1 MSKMTGILLLIAT
14 FLFYKLSYA
23 APMCRVMVHNSQTS
37 AYAPEITVVIGT
49 DRKNSNTMVVSKEL
63 IKHLAQNPNARIN
76 VIDLAQLPQSV
87 FKADYFEKKSP
98 FFENNFVKPI
108 VNADGIIFVIPEYD
122 GAVPGILSYYMNHMR
137 ASLSKKQIG
146 LVGISAGRWGARSPL
161 DAFKGTLTHR
171 GGRVLGD
178 IQVNIEFVEGKVENS
193 QLTNPDAKNR
203 LGALATE
210 LTKSLNLS
218 TGGVPNQKN
227 LGMIAAA
234 AKDKKTQILLNNSN
248 AVEGLFSNYV
258 LNANGTLSY
267 VQFNGPTKIKNKDVV
282 IPGQDVDTHNL
293 GYGMPVG
300 AIKGFKKEWYKK
312 PNLESTGL
320 KIGDKVKLE
329 YESGIVV
336 NGKLKNIVLDADGN
350 ALVLTFSD
358 VTVKNGSNF
367 LFQKDWG
374 DFDIA
379 VADHI
384 EQITLQ

>member
-1 MSKMTGILLLIAT
+1 
-14 FLFYKLSYA
+14 
-23 APMCRVMVHNSQTS
+23 MVHNSQAS
-37 AYAPEITVVIGT
+37 IYAPEITVVIST

-63 IKHLAQNPNARIN
+63 LKHLAQNPNARIN
-76 VIDLAQLPQSV
+76 VVDLAKLPQSM

-108 VNADGIIFVIPEYD
+108 VNTDGIIFVIPEYD

-137 ASLSKKQIG
+137 ASLSKKQIA

-178 IQVNIEFVEGKVENS
+178 IQVNIEFVESKVEQS
-193 QLTNPDAKNR
+193 QLTNPDAKSR
-203 LGALATE
+203 LGMLATE

-218 TGGVPNQKN
+218 PGAIPTQKN
-227 LGMIAAA
+227 LGMIAAG
-234 AKDKKTQILLNNSN
+234 AKDKKAQVLLNNSN
-248 AVEGLFSNYV
+248 AVEGVFSNYV
-258 LNANGTLSY
+258 LNDNGTLSY
-267 VQFNGPTKIKNKDVV
+267 VQFSGPTKIKNKDVI
-282 IPGQDVDTHNL
+282 IPGQDVNVHDL

-312 PNLESTGL
+312 PNIESTGL
-320 KIGDKVKLE
+320 KIGERVKLE

-336 NGKLKNIVLDADGN
+336 NGQLKNMTFDTDGN
-350 ALVLTFSD
+350 LLVLTFSD

-379 VADHI
+379 VADYI

>member
-1 MSKMTGILLLIAT
+1 MNKMTGILLFIAT

-23 APMCRVMVHNSQTS
+23 APLCRVMVHNSQAT
-37 AYAPEITVVIGT
+37 AYAPEITVVIST
-49 DRKNSNTMVVSKEL
+49 DRKNSNSAVVSKEL
-63 IKHLAQNPNARIN
+63 LKHLTQNPNARIN
-76 VIDLAQLPQSV
+76 VVDLAKLPQSM

-146 LVGISAGRWGARSPL
+146 LVGISAGRWGARAPL

-178 IQVNIEFVEGKVENS
+178 IQVNIEFVEAKVENS
-193 QLTNPDAKNR
+193 QLTNADAKSR
-203 LGALATE
+203 LSILATE

-218 TGGVPNQKN
+218 PGAVPAQKN

-234 AKDKKTQILLNNSN
+234 AKDKKAQVLLNNSN

-258 LNANGTLSY
+258 LNENGTISY
-267 VQFNGPTKIKNKDVV
+267 IQFSGPTKIKNKDVV
-282 IPGQDVDTHNL
+282 IPGQDVNVHDL

-300 AIKGFKKEWYKK
+300 AIKGFKKEWHKK
-312 PNLESTGL
+312 SNLESTGL
-320 KIGDKVKLE
+320 KIGERIKLE

-336 NGKLKNIVLDADGN
+336 NGKLKNMTYDTEGN
-350 ALVLTFSD
+350 LLVLTFSD
-358 VTVKNGSNF
+358 VNVKNGSEF

>member
-1 MSKMTGILLLIAT
+1 MSKMTGVLLFIAT

-23 APMCRVMVHNSQTS
+23 APMCRVMVHNSQAS
-37 AYAPEITVVIGT
+37 IYAPEITVVIST

-63 IKHLAQNPNARIN
+63 LKHLAQNPNARIN
-76 VIDLAQLPQSV
+76 VVDLAKLPQSM

-122 GAVPGILSYYMNHMR
+122 GAVPGILSYYMNQMR
-137 ASLSKKQIG
+137 ASLSKKQIA

-178 IQVNIEFVEGKVENS
+178 IQVNIEFVESKVEQS
-193 QLTNPDAKNR
+193 QLTNPDAKSR
-203 LGALATE
+203 LGMLATE

-218 TGGVPNQKN
+218 PGAIPTQKN
-227 LGMIAAA
+227 LGMIAAG
-234 AKDKKTQILLNNSN
+234 AKDKKAQVLLNNSN
-248 AVEGLFSNYV
+248 AVEGVFSNYV
-258 LNANGTLSY
+258 LNDNGTLSY
-267 VQFNGPTKIKNKDVV
+267 VQFSGPTKIKNKDVI
-282 IPGQDVDTHNL
+282 IPGQDVNVHDL

-312 PNLESTGL
+312 PNIESTGL
-320 KIGDKVKLE
+320 KIGERVKLE

-336 NGKLKNIVLDADGN
+336 NGQLKNMTFDTDGN
-350 ALVLTFSD
+350 LLVLTFSD

-379 VADHI
+379 VADYI